1 MLTQSCRTHLIDE
14 RPQTHSFRDLGRDRE
29 SLRGVETSCSGFLT
43 LLQLLLLL
51 PLLLLLAD
59 PFDGRFISVVVVVV
73 LFLFSAAPSVVAP
86 RRISC
91 AIAFCGR
98 PFVSIDASLSLSSPD
113 HIMFPFSLWNLELN
127 LYIFLF
133 SCLKYAL

>member
-51 PLLLLLAD
+51 PSPHGGSIRWPLHLCRPLLI
-59 PFDGRFISVVVVVV
+59 FG
-73 LFLFSAAPSVVAP
+73 SVVAP

-98 PFVSIDASLSLSSPD
+98 PFVSIDASLPRTISCFHYHSAA
-113 HIMFPFSLWNLELN
+113 LN
-127 LYIFLF
+127 QMCIFQPENAINCTFGYNTSAIIIL
-133 SCLKYAL
+133 